1 MFKNID
7 PEIFKILKKEI
18 ERERKTIN
26 LIPSENFVS
35 KAVLKVVGS
44 VFTNKYAEGYPQR
57 RYYGGCEYV
66 DMVEE
71 IARKRACK
79 LFNAEHANVQPHS
92 GSQANMAVYFS
103 ILKPGDKI
111 LSMKISSGGHL
122 THGAP
127 KNFSGLLY
135 NIIFYDVDR
144 DTETIDYE
152 KIREIAH
159 KEKPKLIVCGSSSY
173 SRIIDFSKFYQISQ
187 EVNAYLCADIAH
199 IAGLVIANLHPS
211 PVDYAHFVTST
222 THKTLRGPRGGL
234 ILCRKEFSE
243 KVDSAIFPGI
253 QGGPLVHVIAG
264 KAVAFKEA
272 MKKSFIEYQRQIIK
286 NSKKLCKELSERGY
300 RIVSG
305 GTDTHLMLID
315 LRNKKLTGLQAQEI
329 LQKVGIIVNKNSIPF
344 DTRPPSITSGIR
356 LGTPAITTRGM
367 KEKEMEIIAEW
378 IDISLSNGEKENIL
392 KEISKKVRKFSN
404 EFPIYPE
411 N

>member
-1 MFKNID
+1 MFKVD

-18 ERERKTIN
+18 EREKKTIN

-35 KAVLKVVGS
+35 KAVLKIVGS
-44 VFTNKYAEGYPQR
+44 VFTNKYAEGYPGK

-71 IARKRACK
+71 IARERACK

-103 ILKPGDKI
+103 TLKPGDKI
-111 LSMKISSGGHL
+111 LSMNLTSGGHL

-127 KNFSGLLY
+127 VNFSGMLY
-135 NIIFYDVDR
+135 NVVFYNVNR
-144 DTETIDYE
+144 ETEMIDYE
-152 KIREIAH
+152 EVREIAH
-159 KEKPKLIVCGSSSY
+159 KERPKMIVCGSSAY
-173 SRIIDFSKFYQISQ
+173 SRIIDFSKFHQIAK

-211 PVDYAHFVTST
+211 PVGHADFVTST

-234 ILCRKEFSE
+234 ILCKKEFS
-243 KVDSAIFPGI
+243 KKIDSTIFPGI

-272 MKKSFIEYQRQIIK
+272 MKSSFIEYQKQIIK
-286 NSKKLCKELSERGY
+286 NSKKLCKELSDRGY

-305 GTDTHLMLID
+305 GTDNHLMLID
-315 LRNKKLTGLQAQEI
+315 LTEKKLTGLEAQEA

-344 DTRPPSITSGIR
+344 DTKPPSITSGIR
-356 LGTPAITTRGM
+356 LGTPAVTTRGM

-378 IDISLSNGEKENIL
+378 IDIALSNTGNEKVL
-392 KEISKKVRKFSN
+392 KELSKKVRRFAI

-411 N
+411 D